1 MEGYIKES
9 VLRIGGAFLSHTH
22 HRVSNVL
29 GVFGWDFHRR
39 WVRRNVYNLIIGN
52 VFFQNQN
59 SF

>member
-29 GVFGWDFHRR
+29 GGGISIEDGFS
-39 WVRRNVYNLIIGN
+39 YISL
-52 VFFQNQN
+52 
-59 SF
+59 